1 MNHVT
6 TSPEG
11 DVVTSNERGKFA
23 ALFFA
28 TLLLAW
34 AFWSK
39 PLFTIGFDPQ
49 SERCLPNLHL
59 ALLVHLHPAEI
70 HDGDLLFWKPS
81 GALAGFKE
89 HFILKEV
96 AGVPGDRL
104 VIHGGRVDI
113 NGRTVVSGFPLAH
126 YYGRAEKDFARDE
139 VIPQG
144 EFFMV
149 GVHPLS
155 NDSRYWGYLSAQQ
168 IAGFAWRLF

>member
-1 MNHVT
+1 MSHVT

-11 DVVTSNERGKFA
+11 DVATSNARGKFA
-23 ALFFA
+23 ALFFTA
-28 TLLLAW
+28 LLLAW

-39 PLFTIGFDPQ
+39 PLFTLGFDPQ

-59 ALLVHLHPAEI
+59 ALMVHLQPREI

-89 HFILKEV
+89 QFILKEV

-104 VIHGGRVDI
+104 VIHGDRVEI
-113 NGRTVVSGFPLAH
+113 NGKLVVSGFPLAH
-126 YYGRAEKDFARDE
+126 YYRHAEKDFERNE
-139 VIPQG
+139 VIPKG
-144 EFFMV
+144 AFFMV

-155 NDSRYWGYLSAQQ
+155 NDSRYWGYLNAPQ
-168 IAGFAWRLF
+168 IAGFAYRIF

>member
-1 MNHVT
+1 MNHVKPL
-6 TSPEG
+6 PE
-11 DVVTSNERGKFA
+11 DNVATPDERGKFA
-23 ALFFA
+23 VFFFA

-59 ALLVHLHPAEI
+59 ALLVHVHPAEI

-89 HFILKEV
+89 HFILKAV

-104 VIHGGRVDI
+104 VIHGGRVEI
-113 NGRTVVSGFPLAH
+113 NGKTVVTGFPLAP
-126 YYGRAEKDFARDE
+126 YYHRAEKDFERDE

-144 EFFMV
+144 EFFMI

-155 NDSRYWGYLSAQQ
+155 NDSRYWGFLRADQ
-168 IAGFAWRLF
+168 IAGFAYRLF